1 MKGFP
6 QVFSFTF
13 QRIAGGSKWKGWTIA
28 IALLLFLIPAVLL
41 PLAER
46 GREEGSAPDSE
57 NPGAP
62 ADNTDYMSLITDVY
76 YVTETKDGYAWDS
89 LTKVYGGIGHHHCS
103 SLEEARSAADAQGE
117 GACVLVIRQ
126 TEQGYQLF
134 ALTRKDASKAETEM
148 AYAMT
153 EAYAASLPQLLAQE
167 MPLSEAQMD
176 AVYTPVLVESSSA
189 EDDDGFSMIRD
200 IAGMA
205 LPYVNIMLI
214 YFMVLLYSNTVANH
228 VILEKTSKLM
238 DTFLVSVKPRAMVFG
253 KVLAVWVSSLL
264 QLLLW
269 AGGLAGGCALGAKL
283 ARSIHP
289 QSTMGILRFFDYL
302 KQVTGFFS
310 PVRILLALLLI
321 AAGFLLYCAMAGV
334 SGSFASKPEEL
345 SAAMQI
351 NQLILVISFLLVLR
365 VCIGNGSGTP
375 DMIMWYDFVPYT
387 AILVTPARLLMGQIP
402 VWAGLVSVLL
412 TGGLAVL
419 ASYFA
424 GKVYSLMSLYKGN
437 ALNIKEMFKVILR

>member
-1 MKGFP
+1 MNRREFLYY
-6 QVFSFTF
+6 S
-13 QRIAGGSKWKGWTIA
+13 A
-28 IALLLFLIPAVLL
+28 ALLLGQMAGGPK
-41 PLAER
+41 LAEAAYYEPMIYKR
-46 GREEGSAPDSE
+46 FFQFTEYEERPGTEFLVIHHTGFPNEDKDSTAAAIHKFHQQE
-57 NPGAP
+57 RKWA
-62 ADNTDYMSLITDVY
+62 
-76 YVTETKDGYAWDS
+76 
-89 LTKVYGGIGHHHCS
+89 GIGYHY
-103 SLEEARSAADAQGE
+103 L
-117 GACVLVIRQ
+117 IRKNGMI
-126 TEQGYQLF
+126 EQGRRPE
-134 ALTRKDASKAETEM
+134 AVGAHASHYNKK
-148 AYAMT
+148 
-153 EAYAASLPQLLAQE
+153 SVGICLAGNFE
-167 MPLSEAQMD
+167 IGKPTEAQMD
-176 AVYTPVLVESSSA
+176 AVYTPVLVKSSSA

-437 ALNIKEMFKVILR
+437 ALSIKEMFKVILR